1 MVARVTGWREKIE
14 RLIDACDGSRE
25 QAGAKI
31 GATLSE
37 VYSYGRGLEPPS
49 SIQQAIDRALTKLG
63 IVIEEPVPPAVPV
76 IRKEVAPVPKETSRF
91 HPKDCVGCGKEF
103 TPSGPR
109 AIRCDRCKTG
119 KTVMPAPTAKPAKAA
134 MPPKPAPSGTAVPA
148 VRRSKTTPTPKANG
162 HDVAP
167 TVPSPGL
174 RQPMRD
180 LSTRSLRASELFANI
195 ARDSAELAELLG

>member
-1 MVARVTGWREKIE
+1 VARVTGWREKIE
-14 RLIDACDGSRE
+14 RLIEACDGSRE

-63 IVIEEPVPPAVPV
+63 VVIEEPVPPAVSGDPQGGCPCV
-76 IRKEVAPVPKETSRF
+76 EGNVPLPPEGLYGLREGV
-91 HPKDCVGCGKEF
+91 HAER
-103 TPSGPR
+103 PR
-109 AIRCDRCKTG
+109 AVRCDRCKTG
-119 KTVMPAPTAKPAKAA
+119 KTVMPAPSAKPAKAA
-134 MPPKPAPSGTAVPA
+134 MPKPAPSGTAVPA

-162 HDVAP
+162 HDVVP

-195 ARDSAELAELLG
+195 ARDSAELAELLGR